1 MKIDFPAFWNP
12 EILCEG
18 SAYSMLPE
26 DVVHRNADE
35 ARKLIHDLKDLLDE
49 AEPAVNFKQTIIHE
63 THIQEFGRIINK
75 AIRILDQ
82 IQESDKIMNGNK

>member
-1 MKIDFPAFWNP
+1 MKPDFPAFWNP
-12 EILCEG
+12 EVLCEG

-26 DVVHRNADE
+26 DVVHRNADD
-35 ARKLIHDLKDLLDE
+35 ARKLIHDLKELLDE
-49 AEPAVNFKQTIIHE
+49 AEPAVNFKWTILHE
-63 THIQEFGRIINK
+63 THIQEFGRIVNK